1 VAELPTRAFVT
12 RGGRKLDFT
21 LLGLGTAPLG
31 NMHRALGE
39 DEVAETLEAAW
50 RAGIRYYDTA
60 PLYGHSLAELRLGRM
75 LRGKPRGDY
84 LLSTKVGR
92 LLEPCAPDKT
102 GSGIYKATPPLRVRF
117 DYSYGGIMRSY
128 EASLGRLG
136 VDRVDVLFVHDVDA
150 RTHGGRAQAESRIR
164 ELIDEGGWR
173 ALDELRAAGEVQA
186 IGAGV
191 NEWEP
196 CARLLEL
203 ADPDLFLLAGRYTLL
218 EQAPLDTL
226 FPKCMA
232 RGVGI
237 VVGGPFN
244 SGVLAGKPSYDY
256 DAVPAEIMQRVRR
269 LNEACRRWD
278 AALAQ
283 AALQFPLAHPA
294 VTSVLAGAQ
303 SADEVRANAA
313 LIASPAPAALW
324 EDLRGASLIARHAPT
339 PGMHAC

>member
-12 RGGRKLDFT
+12 RRGRKLDFT
-21 LLGLGTAPLG
+21 ALGLGTAPLG

-39 DEVAETLEAAW
+39 DEVAGTLGAAW
-50 RAGIRYYDTA
+50 NAGVRYFDTA
-60 PLYGHSLAELRLGRM
+60 PLYGHSLAELRLGRL

-92 LLEPCAPDKT
+92 LLEPCAADKT

-117 DYSYGGIMRSY
+117 DYSYGGVMRSY
-128 EASLGRLG
+128 EASLERLG

-150 RTHGGRAQAESRIR
+150 RTHGGRAQSEARLR
-164 ELIDEGGWR
+164 ELIDEGGWQ
-173 ALDELRAAGEVQA
+173 ALDELRAAGDVQA

-203 ADPDLFLLAGRYTLL
+203 ADPDLFLLVGRYTLL

-226 FPKCMA
+226 FPKCVA

-256 DAVPAEIMQRVRR
+256 DTVPAEIAQRVRR
-269 LNEACRRWD
+269 LNETCRRWD
-278 AALAQ
+278 STLPH

-294 VTSVLAGAQ
+294 VTCVLAGAQ

-313 LIASPAPAALW
+313 MIASPVPAPLW
-324 EDLRGASLIARHAPT
+324 EDLRASSLIARHAQT
-339 PGMHAC
+339 PEARAC